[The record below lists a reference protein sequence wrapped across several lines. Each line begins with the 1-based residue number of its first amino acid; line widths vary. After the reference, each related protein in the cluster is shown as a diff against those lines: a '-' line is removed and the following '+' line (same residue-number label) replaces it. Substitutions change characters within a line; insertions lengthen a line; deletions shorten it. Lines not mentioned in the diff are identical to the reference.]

1 MMQTSPSFGHVSI
14 LILCPTRELAIQ
26 TSTEATRLLAI
37 FKRPIEVQA
46 AFGGL
51 ARASMMN
58 KFKEGDPKILVAT
71 PGRLKDYLAVEE
83 LRQRFQSMQTLI
95 LDEADA
101 MLEAGMRIDCLI

>member
-1 MMQTSPSFGHVSI
+1 MMQTSPSRGQVSI
-14 LILCPTRELAIQ
+14 LILSPTRELAIQ
-26 TSTEATRLLAI
+26 TATEATRLLASCR
-37 FKRPIEVQA
+37 RPITVQA

-51 ARASMMN
+51 KRTGMMN
-58 KFKEGDPKILVAT
+58 RFKEGDPKILVAT

-83 LRQRFQSMQTLI
+83 LRLRFQSMQTLI